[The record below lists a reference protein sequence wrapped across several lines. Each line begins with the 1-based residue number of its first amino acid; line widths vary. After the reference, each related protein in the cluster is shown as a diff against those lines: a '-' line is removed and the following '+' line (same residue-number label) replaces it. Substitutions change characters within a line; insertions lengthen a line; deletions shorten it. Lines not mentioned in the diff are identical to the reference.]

1 MHSPVFQRWIHTRA
15 HTRIHTH
22 TRLLASTYTRA
33 PQAPAVQLRGTGDS
47 LNSSTRLV
55 SVSPPFSLLCGFCV
69 WVSVSCVCVCVCVVF
84 TPSFNIPCVSSH
96 SLTPLLLAHLVSPLA
111 RHCSPPFISSADRRA
126 DISAQ
131 RRLSCVQSQLLISLY
146 CGLNLLTV
154 ARENLC
160 FRKNF
165 RKNDYSFLIILKWLR

>member
-111 RHCSPPFISSADRRA
+111 RHCSPPFISSADRRGWYQCSEETELCPKSTS
-126 DISAQ
+126 D
-131 RRLSCVQSQLLISLY
+131 LCLLWTEPVDCRS
-146 CGLNLLTV
+146 
-154 ARENLC
+154 
-160 FRKNF
+160 RKLVF
-165 RKNDYSFLIILKWLR
+165 